1 MITLINVFRVEPGN
15 QQRLIDLITEV
26 TRRFV
31 VSAPGFMSSTLHR
44 SLDGTRVTTY
54 ARWRSVEH
62 YEAMRRDPGPLPLFQ
77 EALATAT
84 FEPAMYDVVETFS
97 PDQAA

>member
-31 VSAPGFMSSTLHR
+31 VSAPCFMSSTLHR
-44 SLDGTRVTTY
+44 SLDGTRVTMY
-54 ARWRSVEH
+54 AR
-62 YEAMRRDPGPLPLFQ
+62 
-77 EALATAT
+77 
-84 FEPAMYDVVETFS
+84 
-97 PDQAA
+97 